1 MKTVDLALRCAIIY
15 AALQLACAW
24 AQTFQSPWPLVD
36 AFELAPTANEQL
48 FRSLGIRFSALL
60 PILAHPADS
69 MKARSTACSTT
80 TAAAKATY
88 TLSAPFRL
96 TPWTSPWSYRKSF
109 AQ

>member
-1 MKTVDLALRCAIIY
+1 MKTVDLALRYAIIY

-36 AFELAPTANEQL
+36 AFELAPTAEEQL
-48 FRSLGIRFSALL
+48 FRSLGIRFRALL
-60 PILAHPADS
+60 STLAHPTDS
-69 MKARSTACSTT
+69 MKARSAACSTT

-96 TPWTSPWSYRKSF
+96 PPWTSPWSYRKSF